1 MKYFQTNDEVK
12 NTYKS
17 SSIVMNNMAP
27 ILFLIF
33 LVLKLT
39 NQIDWSWWWVTSPLW
54 ISFAILLILIV
65 IALITKFVI
74 TFYKSLTKKN

>member
-1 MKYFQTNDEVK
+1 MKYFETNDEVK

-65 IALITKFVI
+65 IALVTKFVI